1 MISIPAVL
9 REIRGFPAGNA
20 NFLRKC
26 HARLNMLPQRHFII
40 AFFLHFASTKFTIL
54 SLFYF
59 RDGPDIP
66 HHFRCLL
73 IFTGESDSY
82 GYDLPSKKYFFVHDL
97 SVYPARHADDLLLL
111 NGGKDNLVSC
121 SMVCWQE

>member
-40 AFFLHFASTKFTIL
+40 AFFLQFASTKLTIL

-82 GYDLPSKKYFFVHDL
+82 GYDLPSNKYFLYIIFQYILPVML
-97 SVYPARHADDLLLL
+97 MTFFY
-111 NGGKDNLVSC
+111 
-121 SMVCWQE
+121 SMVAKTIW